1 MVATKLT
8 TVDEFMEIDV
18 PGAADLIDGEVF
30 VSPSNIQ
37 NSFIAV
43 KIGGEFWTFVKPR
56 SLGVVSGADGGYRL
70 YRDRE
75 TVLSPDV
82 GFFRAERLESADLD
96 GFFPGP
102 PDLAV
107 EVISPSE
114 SGPMVA
120 RKVRLYLD
128 AGCPL
133 VWCVYRKR
141 RTVVVHAPGAEPRT
155 FHVGDTLDGG
165 DVLPGFKISVAVIF
179 E

>member
-1 MVATKLT
+1 MVATKLM

-30 VSPSNIQ
+30 VSPSGIR
-37 NSFIAV
+37 NSFVAV
-43 KIGGEFWTFVKPR
+43 NVGGAFWTFAKPR
-56 SLGVVSGADGGYRL
+56 SLGIVSGADGGYRL
-70 YRDRE
+70 YADRD
-75 TVLSPDV
+75 TILSPDV
-82 GFFRAERLESADLD
+82 GFVRAERVAGLDLL
-96 GFFPGP
+96 GFFPGA

-141 RTVVVHAPGAEPRT
+141 QTVVVHAPGAEPRT
-155 FHVGDTLDGG
+155 FQMGDTLDGG
-165 DVLPGFKISVAVIF
+165 DVLPGFTISVAVIF